1 MENFDLLWWFIVID
15 PPDCSSISTTW
26 ILTDL
31 PSISMLLVAVSEYFL
46 SVPPANKEETST
58 NMHVKHVIMPE
69 NPPKHCTFAQF
80 SCSFGKS
87 TIALPVGP
95 GLLVNL
101 KGGSDTEELK

>member
-31 PSISMLLVAVSEYFL
+31 PSISMLLVAVSEHFL

-69 NPPKHCTFAQF
+69 NPPKHCTFE
-80 SCSFGKS
+80 CSD
-87 TIALPVGP
+87 
-95 GLLVNL
+95 LVVEVLNL
-101 KGGSDTEELK
+101 AVRLESQQSLYQLVLVY

>member
-31 PSISMLLVAVSEYFL
+31 PSISMLLVAVSEHFL

-58 NMHVKHVIMPE
+58 NMYVKHVIMPE
-69 NPPKHCTFAQF
+69 NPPKHCTFE
-80 SCSFGKS
+80 CND
-87 TIALPVGP
+87 
-95 GLLVNL
+95 LVAEVLNL
-101 KGGSDTEELK
+101 AVRLESQQSLYQLVLVY